1 MELFLNFNCYKTEML
16 SLQGALISP
25 GLFVYSYVIMVNIW
39 PHIANKERPGDFNTN
54 LTQPLKKKKCL

>member
-39 PHIANKERPGDFNTN
+39 PHIANKV
-54 LTQPLKKKKCL
+54 K